1 MRVGVEGA
9 RGARVRNA
17 VDQRRINELITHALI
32 SEHGLADLVAKV
44 TEAES
49 VCVQQIQT
57 KLLSSMDVIVT
68 TNHVHGNKKELK
80 GHLFHTH
87 KCISYQLVD
96 ALKQC
101 LKQVNATSLHSS

>member
-49 VCVQQIQT
+49 VCVQHGYKQSCCQVQM
-57 KLLSSMDVIVT
+57 LLLPPIMYMEI
-68 TNHVHGNKKELK
+68 KK
-80 GHLFHTH
+80 
-87 KCISYQLVD
+87 
-96 ALKQC
+96 
-101 LKQVNATSLHSS
+101 N